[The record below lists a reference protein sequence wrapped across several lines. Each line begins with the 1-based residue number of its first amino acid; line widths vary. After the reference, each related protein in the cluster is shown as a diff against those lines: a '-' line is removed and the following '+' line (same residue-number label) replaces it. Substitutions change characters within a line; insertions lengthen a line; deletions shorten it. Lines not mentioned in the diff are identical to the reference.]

1 MTVLSSGAVEL
12 PMAHVS
18 ARVAWHDTD
27 WTGRVCASPA
37 TNHACTVLKNVKE
50 KKNPEAEDE
59 VRGQP
64 WTDVDSV
71 PPCVDERAGFMRTRM
86 FKQERT
92 HPYAWNKRGAHAHFA
107 PTEQRMPAYSLEVT
121 PFRWTM
127 LKEHERYSVPWNIG
141 FDQGL
146 EDRARTLMLPF
157 DEDTWIQDHR
167 NQLAL
172 LDSFFSALRPRES
185 LVFLYAK
192 DLPLVE
198 AREPGGRYLIGAG
211 FVEGVDPVKEWEY
224 SQEGELR
231 SIMWERGVG
240 HSIRPDNLDGFLL
253 PYHALLAS
261 PALRGADL
269 EPFIARTL
277 PEHFDEFSY
286 VSELVSH
293 DGGIAALTELARVVD
308 LLPGVVDGPWAEV
321 ANWLGDRL
329 AGAWHAR
336 GPYPG
341 MGPMLAAAG
350 LNRGPLLARRVLDEI
365 PDGTVNPWPELEK
378 AIAENRHGLVGRLA
392 RKAWERLV
400 ADDARY
406 RQLRVMSRFGFTVG
420 QAREL
425 FDSLPPSEVVDNPY
439 RIYEIGCSED
449 LALSTIDR
457 GLWPQ
462 DADAKAA
469 LELDPID
476 EPVTEPADDR
486 RVRAASIDVLER
498 AAEQGHT
505 ILDEAGLRKRLADL
519 ELSPRCDPVDAAFAI
534 AADGFDPLLVERALA
549 RDQGRGWQLERLA
562 AVSGLIAAE
571 VRSRAES
578 RPLDVT
584 WDWAARIEAVLPV
597 VDDPDVAELRAR
609 AEKAEALELIVRSRV
624 SALVGSAGTGKTSML
639 AALCADEFVDASG
652 ILLLTPTGKA
662 AVQLEARTGK
672 PAKNLAQFLRKYNR
686 WDWDSGSYYT
696 AAGEARYSAARTVVI
711 DEASMLTEEMLAAT
725 LDALD
730 QVDRLV
736 LCGDPRQLPPIG
748 AGRPFADIVAF
759 LRQGPGP
766 GGAVAKLRTGRRQV
780 AKGAAEAER
789 PLDDVAVASLFSMEA
804 PLPGADEA
812 LARVISGGG
821 DGRIEI
827 HTWIDEPDL
836 HEKLVELLRGDSEL
850 GLSSTT
856 RGAICRSFGAVCDDD
871 GLPNF
876 PWGSAGAGAEKWQL
890 LSPVRARPGG
900 VIGLNELVR
909 RTWRR
914 GDVTW
919 ARRAKG
925 FFSPAGADQVIFA
938 DKIMC
943 LRNHHSKK
951 ARVPGTWED
960 VPGHV
965 ANGEIGLIV
974 NKAAKRGKPPTGLTV
989 EFSTQEGVQYTFWD
1003 WELNS
1008 GGDDGEWLE
1017 LAYAVTVHK
1026 SQGSQFKTTFVV
1038 VPDPC
1043 PLLSPELLYTAL
1055 TRQQDKVIVLKQGE
1069 ASTLRELASPARSE
1083 TARRLTCLFRPADPF
1098 VIGDKTIDGAHV
1110 HRTARGDDLV
1120 RSKSEVIVADALH
1133 DLELP
1138 YSYEVELT
1146 FPGEHPRRPDFT
1158 IPRPGSTT
1166 MYWEH
1171 LGMLDLAGYR
1181 ADWDARKAW
1190 YASHGILPW
1199 TEGGGSGGTLVWS
1212 DENVTDSG
1220 ISSHA
1225 IRELARQVFG
1235 L

>member
-1 MTVLSSGAVEL
+1 MAVLSPGAVQVPL
-12 PMAHVS
+12 SHVS
-18 ARVAWHDTD
+18 VRVAWHDTD
-27 WTGRVCASPA
+27 WTGRVCASPV

-50 KKNPEAEDE
+50 NKNPEAEDE

-71 PPCVDERAGFMRTRM
+71 PPCVNERAGFMRPGM
-86 FKQERT
+86 FKQTRE
-92 HPYAWNKRGAHAHFA
+92 HNYAWNKHGAHAHYA

-121 PFRWTM
+121 PFRWVM
-127 LKEHERYSVPWNIG
+127 LQEHERYSVPWNIS

-146 EDRARTLMLPF
+146 EDRAHALMPF

-198 AREPGGRYLIGAG
+198 QREPGGRYLIGVG

-224 SQEGELR
+224 SREGELR
-231 SIMWERGVG
+231 SVMWERGVG
-240 HSIRPDNLDGFLL
+240 HSIRPGNLDGFLL
-253 PYHALLAS
+253 PYHALLAN
-261 PALRGADL
+261 PDLDGADL
-269 EPFIARTL
+269 EPFIARTP

-293 DGGIAALTELARVVD
+293 DGGIGALTELARVVD

-321 ANWLGDRL
+321 ATWLGDRL
-329 AGAWHAR
+329 AAAWHAR

-350 LNRGPLLARRVLDEI
+350 LDRGPILARRVLDDV
-365 PDGTVNPWPELEK
+365 PDGSINPWPELEQ
-378 AIAENRHGLVGRLA
+378 AIAENRDGLVGRLA

-400 ADDARY
+400 ADNARY
-406 RQLRVMSRFGFTVG
+406 RQLRVMSRFGLTVG

-425 FDSLPPSEVVDNPY
+425 FDNLPPAEVIDNPY
-439 RIYEIGCSED
+439 RLFEVGCSD
-449 LALSTIDR
+449 DVALSTIDR

-469 LELDPID
+469 LEQDRID

-486 RVRAASIDVLER
+486 RVRAACIHVLER
-498 AAEQGHT
+498 AGEQGHT
-505 ILDEAGLRKRLADL
+505 ILDEAGLRRRLAGL

-534 AADGFDPLLVERALA
+534 AADGFGPLLVERALA
-549 RDQGRGWQLERLA
+549 RDAGRGWQLDRLA

-571 VRSRAES
+571 VRSRAEAGA
-578 RPLDVT
+578 LDLT
-584 WDWAARIEAVLPV
+584 WDWAERIAAVLPV

-609 AEKAEALELIVRSRV
+609 AEKAEALAIIVRSRV

-639 AALCADEFVDASG
+639 EALCADAFVDAGG
-652 ILLLTPTGKA
+652 ILLLAPTGKA
-662 AVQLEARTGK
+662 AVQLAARTGK

-696 AAGEARYSAARTVVI
+696 APGEARHSASRTVVI

-730 QVDRLV
+730 QVDRLI
-736 LCGDPRQLPPIG
+736 LCGDPHQLPPIG
-748 AGRPFADIVAF
+748 PGRPFADIVAF
-759 LRQGPGP
+759 LGEGPGP
-766 GGAVAKLRTGRRQV
+766 GGAVAELRTGRRQV
-780 AKGAAEAER
+780 AKGVAEAER
-789 PLDDVAVASLFSMEA
+789 PLDDVAVASLFSLDA

-812 LARVISGGG
+812 LARVISGAG

-836 HEKLVELLRGDSEL
+836 HKIVKLLRGESEL
-850 GLSSTT
+850 GLSSLT
-856 RGAICRSFGAVCDDD
+856 RGAICRSFGAECEDD
-871 GLPNF
+871 GLPRF
-876 PWGSAGAGAEKWQL
+876 PWGSAGVGAETWQL

-900 VIGLNELVR
+900 VVGLNELVR

-914 GDVTW
+914 GDVTL
-919 ARRAKG
+919 ARRARG

-943 LRNHHSKK
+943 LRNRHSKN
-951 ARVPGTWED
+951 ATVPGTWEE
-960 VPGHV
+960 VPGQV

-974 NKAAKRGKPPTGLTV
+974 NKAGKRGKRPTGLRV
-989 EFSTQEGVQYTFWD
+989 EFSTQQGLQYTFWAE
-1003 WELNS
+1003 ELNS
-1008 GGDDGEWLE
+1008 ESDRGEWLE

-1026 SQGSQFKTTFVV
+1026 SQGSQFRTTFVV

-1043 PLLSPELLYTAL
+1043 SLLSPELLYTAL

-1069 ASTLRELASPARSE
+1069 ASTLRELASPSRSE

-1133 DLELP
+1133 DLGLP
-1138 YSYEVELT
+1138 YSYEAELSY
-1146 FPGEHPRRPDFT
+1146 PGEHPRRPDFT
-1158 IPRPGSTT
+1158 IQRPGSTPV
-1166 MYWEH
+1166 YWEH

-1181 ADWDARKAW
+1181 ADWEARKAW
-1190 YASHGILPW
+1190 YASHDILPW
-1199 TEGGGSGGTLVWS
+1199 TDGGGAAGTLVWS

-1225 IRELARQVFG
+1225 IRELARGVFE